1 MTANTTENTTGAGA
15 TAARFGRNS
24 YTRAEILW
32 ARKYWEN
39 LSGLELVSFWRADS
53 AKVAANGWEP
63 LTFWDWLVFEARE
76 SSYCRAHDI

>member
-1 MTANTTENTTGAGA
+1 MNASPTHTTGAGRNA
-15 TAARFGRNS
+15 AARFGRNS

-53 AKVAANGWEP
+53 AKVASNGWEP